1 MYKITLGI
9 EGMACGMCESHVN
22 DAVRKAFAVKK
33 VSSWHGKKRT
43 EILAE
48 QPIAEEALRAAI
60 GQTEYTVTS
69 YACEPYEKKELLPVH
84 EKGIGSKRPLC

>member
-1 MYKITLGI
+1 MRKEVLYLYKITLGI

-48 QPIAEEALRAAI
+48 QPSVVEERRAAS
-60 GQTEYTVTS
+60 GQTGYSVTS
-69 YACEPYEKKELLPVH
+69 YACEPYEKKSFSLFKR
-84 EKGIGSKRPLC
+84 KG